1 MSTLRLNFHFFV
13 HLWTTIFY
21 EQQFAISSIW
31 KNVILIYIEL
41 LKVNIL
47 LAEKKNQ
54 MLTYINH
61 ANITFIVVCYRKV
74 KELRRE
80 IEKGWM
86 DRIGG
91 IQGIQGGHLHLRQH
105 FLDWV
110 WCCACA
116 VAVQCYKVMQLVTGM
131 VLHTAPTLPG
141 STLNPQP
148 TTLRTQVL
156 IPEYT
161 TSKIIFYQ
169 KFTKQYGITM
179 VLMA

>member
-1 MSTLRLNFHFFV
+1 MVRHCAGGGGVIRGGGGVSPHHGSPGEPQEGHPQDGHDDAGHWSLLSTCTRDAV
-13 HLWTTIFY
+13 PD
-21 EQQFAISSIW
+21 QIW
-31 KNVILIYIEL
+31 PWLHW
-41 LKVNIL
+41 
-47 LAEKKNQ
+47 A
-54 MLTYINH
+54 
-61 ANITFIVVCYRKV
+61 KV